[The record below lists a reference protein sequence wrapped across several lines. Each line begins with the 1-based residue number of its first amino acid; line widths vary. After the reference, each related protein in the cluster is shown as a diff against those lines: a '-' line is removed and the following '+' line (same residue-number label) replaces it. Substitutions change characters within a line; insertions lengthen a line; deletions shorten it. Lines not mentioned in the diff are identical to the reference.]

1 MPFPVR
7 VSAVITKGEIIMYSI
22 TLSNGEKID
31 GFTLKNNCLVRKE
44 EITPAMFSG
53 KLSPVTISGTKS
65 DSDNEDWGN
74 LTGTHD
80 HMQVCYIKNTAEGY
94 VLALGD
100 IDNDTWERE
109 KLRAD
114 VDFALMLGGANF

>member
-1 MPFPVR
+1 
-7 VSAVITKGEIIMYSI
+7 MYTI

-31 GFTLKNNCLVRKE
+31 GFTLKNNCLVTKN

-53 KLSPVTISGTKS
+53 KLSPVTISGVK
-65 DSDNEDWGN
+65 DENDDEDWGG
-74 LTGTHD
+74 LVGTHK
-80 HMQVCYIKNTAEGY
+80 HMKVTYIKEKPEGY
-94 VLALGD
+94 ALALYD
-100 IDNDTWERE
+100 IPNDEWEQE

>member
-1 MPFPVR
+1 
-7 VSAVITKGEIIMYSI
+7 MYTI

-31 GFTLKNNCLVRKE
+31 GFTLVNNCLVTQN
-44 EITPAMFSG
+44 EITPAMFRG

-65 DSDNEDWGN
+65 DSDDEDWGN

-80 HMQVCYIKNTAEGY
+80 HMQVCYIKQNEDGY
-94 VLALGD
+94 ALALSD
-100 IDNDTWERE
+100 IDNETWERE

-114 VDFALMLGGANF
+114 VDFALMMAGTSF